1 LTRAAEARR
10 LTTHDSSLYIV
21 SALPLSEKLLIEDI
35 RRRAGRGKRSRIPA
49 GIGDDCAVIRLP
61 PGHEALVTTDFSL
74 EGVHFRREWHPPD
87 AVGHRCLARGL
98 SDIAAMGGEPIAAF
112 LSLALPAKLPQSWV
126 NRFSVGLL
134 KLAHHFHV
142 ALVGGDTAESPN
154 GILADI
160 VVLGSVPR
168 GKAILRSGA
177 RPGDRVYVT
186 GELGSS
192 AAALDQLFSGRKK
205 KVSVTDFPR
214 HFFPV
219 PRLDA
224 GCFLREN
231 NLASSMID
239 TSDGLTTDLSH
250 ICEESGVGAM
260 LNAAAIPRAVIGAA
274 RTPVDLKFALHGG
287 EDYELLFTASPRAKI
302 PPRIKGVRVS
312 DIGVITRKQKLQLI
326 YPDQRVETLE
336 AQGWQHFARKSM

>member
-1 LTRAAEARR
+1 
-10 LTTHDSSLYIV
+10 
-21 SALPLSEKLLIEDI
+21 
-35 RRRAGRGKRSRIPA
+35 
-49 GIGDDCAVIRLP
+49 
-61 PGHEALVTTDFSL
+61 
-74 EGVHFRREWHPPD
+74 
-87 AVGHRCLARGL
+87 
-98 SDIAAMGGEPIAAF
+98 
-112 LSLALPAKLPQSWV
+112 V
-126 NRFSVGLL
+126 NRFFQGLL
-134 KLAHHFHV
+134 NLAHQFQIS
-142 ALVGGDTAESPN
+142 LVGGDTAESPN

-160 VVLGSVPR
+160 VVLGSAPR

>member
-1 LTRAAEARR
+1 
-10 LTTHDSSLYIV
+10 
-21 SALPLSEKLLIEDI
+21 
-35 RRRAGRGKRSRIPA
+35 
-49 GIGDDCAVIRLP
+49 
-61 PGHEALVTTDFSL
+61 
-74 EGVHFRREWHPPD
+74 
-87 AVGHRCLARGL
+87 
-98 SDIAAMGGEPIAAF
+98 
-112 LSLALPAKLPQSWV
+112 
-126 NRFSVGLL
+126 
-134 KLAHHFHV
+134 
-142 ALVGGDTAESPN
+142 
-154 GILADI
+154 
-160 VVLGSVPR
+160 
-168 GKAILRSGA
+168 LRSGA

-274 RTPVDLKFALHGG
+274 RTRVDLKFALHGG

-302 PPRIKGVRVS
+302 PPRIKGVRVT